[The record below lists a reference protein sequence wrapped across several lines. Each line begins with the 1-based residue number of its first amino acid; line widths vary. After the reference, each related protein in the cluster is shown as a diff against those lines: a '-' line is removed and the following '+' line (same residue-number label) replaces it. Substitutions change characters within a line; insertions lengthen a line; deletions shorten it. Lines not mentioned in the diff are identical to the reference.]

1 MSTPE
6 NTFITSVHKH
16 LPTKLYRM
24 KNHNQYNGGIPDCWY
39 SGDKADLWVE
49 YKYKRAPGLLTASM
63 TPDLSALQTDWLV
76 SRYAEGRNVAVIMG
90 SEKGGVYIPGGLSL
104 FMNLEMFRNQI
115 ETRAALAA
123 RIVNKCMFLTT

>member
-16 LPTKLYRM
+16 LPDKLYRM

-49 YKYKRAPGLLTASM
+49 YKYRAIPARATTDMS
-63 TPDLSALQTDWLV
+63 PDLSALQIEWLLN
-76 SRYAEGRNVAVIMG
+76 RHAEGRDVAVITG
-90 SEKGGVYIPGGLSL
+90 CADGGVLTRVGELWAMTAGQ
-104 FMNLEMFRNQI
+104 FRERMKNRR
-115 ETRAALAA
+115 ELAA
-123 RIVNKCMFLTT
+123 MIASKCMLFTT